1 MAILVNSNFYH
12 FSQKHFQEPDIENSI
27 HSVLPTLLE
36 GYGGEGFMLSRFKLI
51 TVVLQSSE
59 VKNVI

>member
-1 MAILVNSNFYH
+1 MAILMNSNFYH

-36 GYGGEGFMLSRFKLI
+36 GYRDESVILSRFKLI
-51 TVVLQSSE
+51 TVLLKAQ
-59 VKNVI
+59 K